1 MDNPRGLRQKRA
13 LVLDEA
19 RELLETAERQN
30 RNLTTDEKRR
40 WDDLMAQADNPLAEI
55 ERIEARD
62 RLRAAQMVRG
72 GGKPV
77 HLGGQSY
84 ILAAEHRM
92 ADLPTAASASGA
104 RPDELSLSR
113 WLRGIVT
120 GDWSRAKAEL
130 EEMRAMSV
138 GTPTAGGYL
147 VPSPLSAQVIDMLR
161 AKAVV
166 MLAGAQTVAMEYHT
180 LDLARVTG
188 APTAGW
194 KAEDA
199 AITAS
204 DMTLDKVTLHA
215 RTLVA
220 MVKASVELMEDAQD
234 DGQSIERAL
243 SAALALELDRVGLY
257 GSGSGEE
264 PRGIKNTQGTVTVSM
279 GENGG
284 QLTSYAKPVE
294 LIGALWAQNVTPN
307 AAIYAPRTAATLEA
321 LTDTTGQPLQGP
333 EAWRSL
339 RRLVTSQV
347 PANLTQ
353 GTANNAS
360 DILIGDFAQLL
371 VGMRTN
377 LTIEASR
384 AGGDAS
390 GNAFGNLQ
398 VWVRAYLRADFAV
411 EHANAFGV
419 LSGIIPAA

>member
-1 MDNPRGLRQKRA
+1 MDNPRELRQKRA

-30 RNLTTDEKRR
+30 RNLTTDEKWR
-40 WDDLMAQADNPLAEI
+40 WDDLMAQADNLLAEI

-84 ILAAEHRM
+84 ILAVEHRM

-188 APTAGW
+188 APTAEW
-194 KAEDA
+194 KAENA

-215 RTLVA
+215 RT
-220 MVKASVELMEDAQD
+220 QI
-234 DGQSIERAL
+234 GRAH
-243 SAALALELDRVGLY
+243 V
-257 GSGSGEE
+257 
-264 PRGIKNTQGTVTVSM
+264 
-279 GENGG
+279 
-284 QLTSYAKPVE
+284 
-294 LIGALWAQNVTPN
+294 
-307 AAIYAPRTAATLEA
+307 
-321 LTDTTGQPLQGP
+321 
-333 EAWRSL
+333 
-339 RRLVTSQV
+339 
-347 PANLTQ
+347 
-353 GTANNAS
+353 
-360 DILIGDFAQLL
+360 
-371 VGMRTN
+371 
-377 LTIEASR
+377 
-384 AGGDAS
+384 
-390 GNAFGNLQ
+390 
-398 VWVRAYLRADFAV
+398 
-411 EHANAFGV
+411 
-419 LSGIIPAA
+419 